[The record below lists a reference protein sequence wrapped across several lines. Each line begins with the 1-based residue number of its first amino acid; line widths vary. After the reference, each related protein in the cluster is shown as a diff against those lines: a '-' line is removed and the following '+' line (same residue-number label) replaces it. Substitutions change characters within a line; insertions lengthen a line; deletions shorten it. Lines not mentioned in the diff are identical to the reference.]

1 MLLITW
7 VQANCDVLL
16 KGQWSMQ
23 ARIESDAMTEGEDY
37 KALQAELDS
46 LASVTV
52 GGFNPSKLARMQAQS
67 VMLLYKSNNRLA
79 ESSERLAKR
88 NLWLAGA
95 VLFVGLIQV
104 VMIGFQ
110 IWLSLQSLSTI

>member
-1 MLLITW
+1 
-7 VQANCDVLL
+7 
-16 KGQWSMQ
+16 
-23 ARIESDAMTEGEDY
+23 MTEDEEY
-37 KALQAELDS
+37 KQLQAEIDDLR
-46 LASVTV
+46 SVTV

-67 VMLLYKSNNRLA
+67 VILLYKSNNRLA

-95 VLFVGLIQV
+95 VLFVGIVQA

-110 IWLSLQSLSTI
+110 IWLSLQIPTL